1 VSGPSQP
8 KVEGEQWSDDRIRGF
23 LSLYPL
29 DGTNPDYHVLLQAY
43 QHMVP
48 EFFSR
53 FLVFF
58 SESGRDINALS
69 PDNET
74 IHDRVGSHRRS
85 QAYMQ
90 ALEKHGAKPAAEINA

>member
-1 VSGPSQP
+1 MSGPSQP

-53 FLVFF
+53 FLTFF
-58 SESGRDINALS
+58 SESGRDINARS
-69 PDNET
+69 KDGET
-74 IHDRVGSHRRS
+74 ILDRVSSHRRS
-85 QAYMQ
+85 VAYAEALQA
-90 ALEKHGAKPAAEINA
+90 HGAKTSNDS